1 MNTLRLGLLQYEV
14 TAPTSLD
21 LFAAKLDRLLAE
33 GVAGGA
39 SLLVL
44 PEYACMEVAA
54 GFAGMGDPPGELH
67 AVCDVIEQLL
77 DIFVSAARRHGIWLL
92 PGSMPWPDHDRVRNR
107 APLITP
113 DGTLAFQ
120 DKSAMTRFEAE
131 RWGVASGAPP
141 SVFETPWSLIGIA
154 ICYDVEFPP
163 LVRAQTLAGARLIL
177 VPSCTDTW
185 HGFNRVCLSA
195 RARAIENQCFVA
207 MAPTVGDAPSLAT
220 LDANHGYAAVF
231 GPVDRGF
238 PEDGVIAHGEADRG
252 MWVFA
257 DLDLASLD
265 TVRKNGAVRN
275 FQDWANWPAES
286 PVVRL
291 PARERT

>member
-1 MNTLRLGLLQYEV
+1 MNTLRLGLSQYEV

-21 LFAAKLDRLLAE
+21 LFTAKLDRLLVE

-39 SLLVL
+39 SLLVI

-54 GFAGMGDPPGELH
+54 GFAGAGDPPSELH
-67 AVCDVIEQLL
+67 AVCSVTDRLL
-77 DIFVSAARRHGIWLL
+77 DIFVSAARRHRIWLQ
-92 PGSMPWPDHDRVRNR
+92 PGSMPWRDRDRVRNR
-107 APLITP
+107 APLIAP

-120 DKSAMTRFEAE
+120 DKSAMTRFETE
-131 RWGVASGAPP
+131 SWGVASGAPP
-141 SVFETPWSLIGIA
+141 SVFATPWGLIGIA
-154 ICYDVEFPP
+154 VCYDVEFPP

-185 HGFNRVCLSA
+185 HGFNRVCVSA

-207 MAPTVGDAPSLAT
+207 VAPTVGDAPSLAT

-231 GPVDRGF
+231 GPADRGF
-238 PEDGVIAHGEADRG
+238 PDDGVIGQGEADRA
-252 MWVFA
+252 MWLFA
-257 DLDLASLD
+257 DLDLASIEA
-265 TVRKNGAVRN
+265 VRKNGAVRN
-275 FQDWANWPAES
+275 FQDWRNWPAES

-291 PARERT
+291 GAMENT